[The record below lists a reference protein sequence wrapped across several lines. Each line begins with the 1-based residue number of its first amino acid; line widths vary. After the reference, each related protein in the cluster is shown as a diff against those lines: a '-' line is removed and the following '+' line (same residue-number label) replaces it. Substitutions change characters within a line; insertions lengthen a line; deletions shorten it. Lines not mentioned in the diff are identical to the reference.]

1 MQFLFFIAYLLFGA
15 TAIFAGYLLLFA
27 VAGLFRHKAPYL
39 PGKHTRLRRMVVFL
53 PSYREDSVI
62 LESAARALEQ
72 SYPATHYDVVVIAD
86 SLQPA
91 TLEKLRKLPIR
102 VVEVVFEKS
111 TKAKALN
118 VALSQQA
125 EGTYEVA
132 VILDA
137 DNILAPDFLDRL
149 NQSFDQGW
157 LVVQGHR
164 TAKNTNT
171 STAILDAIS
180 EEINNHILRK
190 GHRVLG
196 LSSALIG
203 SGMAFEYGLFRSL
216 MAQIHAVSGFDKEL
230 EMRLLKQRIQIEY
243 LDDAICYDEK
253 VQNPAVFEKQR
264 TRWIAAQFKYL
275 RLNFVSGWQELFRG
289 NVDYFDKVF
298 QALFPPRVMLLG
310 GIVAGAFL
318 LWIFL
323 PGYSLTWFVTAQ
335 MVALFLAFFLATPPD
350 MRSKLGWREL
360 SLLPNLFI
368 RIVRSLFKLDEA
380 HKKFIHTPHGIEEDT
395 TKK

>member
-1 MQFLFFIAYLLFGA
+1 
-15 TAIFAGYLLLFA
+15 
-27 VAGLFRHKAPYL
+27 
-39 PGKHTRLRRMVVFL
+39 MVVFL

-91 TLEKLRKLPIR
+91 TLEKLRKLPLR

-118 VALSQQA
+118 AALSQQA
-125 EGTYEVA
+125 EGTYDVA

-203 SGMAFEYGLFRSL
+203 SGMAFEYRLFRSL
-216 MAQIHAVSGFDKEL
+216 MAEIHAVSGFDKEL

-310 GIVAGAFL
+310 SIVAGTFL
-318 LWIFL
+318 FWLFL
-323 PGYSLTWFVTAQ
+323 PGHTLTWFVTAQ
-335 MVALFLAFFLATPPD
+335 MVALVLAFVLATPAD
-350 MRSKLGWREL
+350 MRAQLGWREL
-360 SLLPNLFI
+360 SLLPNLFV

-380 HKKFIHTPHGIEEDT
+380 HKKFIHTPHGIEEPEGKV
-395 TKK
+395 KK